1 MARAIDLKFMGG
13 GWLMRPLGQV
23 LWRIP
28 SKKHRRA
35 GLIFKI
41 RRFGVDDPEW
51 GELDGPDARVVA
63 NPLMSLRQQLT
74 EILPT
79 LLPGNPADSIKG
91 TELIRL
97 TRLQLS
103 GNYSDASLRY
113 HFSIMSCDPAS
124 PIAKVEKGQG
134 YYRRSAPLPALSGAQ
149 ELLALTQGRL
159 DDLTTADQDMVDGAM
174 LRIRKFRAVVTR
186 YFEINGRFPFAF
198 RQAFG
203 KDSPIS
209 NLWKFPELVLVDWE
223 TGGTADEEMTLD
235 ETMLSF
241 KQRLGIAPF
250 RLHAARLRIQPSLQ
264 TYREDFFQTL
274 AVSMWAQGGELIYAA
289 PIEDEALA
297 DSLRKLSA
305 TFGVGVT
312 SFGLTAEALEDLPR
326 PANILNAHPR
336 ETEAIMGKL
345 DINRIAAPRSRP
357 HLDWAALSSMRNES
371 EEAEKLV
378 LWLTR
383 CIDERRAEG
392 FKDD

>member
-1 MARAIDLKFMGG
+1 MIGG
-13 GWLMRPLGQV
+13 RGNWMFTTQ
-23 LWRIP
+23 P
-28 SKKHRRA
+28 SFIA
-35 GLIFKI
+35 
-41 RRFGVDDPEW
+41 P
-51 GELDGPDARVVA
+51 
-63 NPLMSLRQQLT
+63 MSLRKQLSD
-74 EILPT
+74 ILPL

-97 TRLQLS
+97 TRLQLI

-149 ELLALTQGRL
+149 ELMALTQGRL
-159 DDLTTADQDMVDGAM
+159 DDLTHADSDMVDGAM

-209 NLWKFPELVLVDWE
+209 NLWKYPELVLVDWE
-223 TGGTADEEMTLD
+223 TGGSPDEEMSLD
-235 ETMLSF
+235 ETMLAF

-274 AVSMWAQGGELIYAA
+274 AVSMWAQGGELVYAA

-297 DSLRKLSA
+297 DGLRRLSA
-305 TFGVGVT
+305 IFGVGVT
-312 SFGLTAEALEDLPR
+312 SFGLTEEALEDLPR

-336 ETEAIMGKL
+336 ETEAIMARL
-345 DINRIAAPRSRP
+345 EFNRISAPKSRP
-357 HLDWAALSSMRNES
+357 HLDWAALTSMRNES

-378 LWLTR
+378 QWLTR
-383 CIDERRAEG
+383 CIDLRRAEG
-392 FKDD
+392 FKED

>member
-1 MARAIDLKFMGG
+1 MAGAMQSLQT
-13 GWLMRPLGQV
+13 P
-23 LWRIP
+23 
-28 SKKHRRA
+28 
-35 GLIFKI
+35 
-41 RRFGVDDPEW
+41 
-51 GELDGPDARVVA
+51 
-63 NPLMSLRQQLT
+63 MSLRKQLSD
-74 EILPT
+74 ILPN

-97 TRLQLS
+97 TRLQLT

-159 DDLTTADQDMVDGAM
+159 DDLTTVDQDVMDNTM

-209 NLWKFPELVLVDWE
+209 NLWKYPELVLVDWE
-223 TGGTADEEMTLD
+223 TGGSPDEEMSLD
-235 ETMLSF
+235 ETMLAF

-250 RLHAARLRIQPSLQ
+250 RLHSARLRIQPSLQ
-264 TYREDFFQTL
+264 TYREDFYQTL
-274 AVSMWAQGGELIYAA
+274 AVSGWAQGGELVYAA

-297 DSLRKLSA
+297 DSLRRLSA
-305 TFGVGVT
+305 AYGVGVT
-312 SFGLTAEALEDLPR
+312 SFGLTPEALDELPR

-336 ETEAIMGKL
+336 ETEAIMAKL
-345 DINRIAAPRSRP
+345 DVNRIAAARSRP
-357 HLDWAALSSMRNES
+357 HLDWTELGSLRNES

-378 LWLTR
+378 RWLTG
-383 CIDERRAEG
+383 CIDGRRAEM
-392 FKDD
+392 FKED

>member
-1 MARAIDLKFMGG
+1 
-13 GWLMRPLGQV
+13 
-23 LWRIP
+23 
-28 SKKHRRA
+28 
-35 GLIFKI
+35 
-41 RRFGVDDPEW
+41 
-51 GELDGPDARVVA
+51 
-63 NPLMSLRQQLT
+63 MSLRKQLSD
-74 EILPT
+74 ILPA
-79 LLPGNPADSIKG
+79 LLPANPADSIKG

-97 TRLQLS
+97 TRLQLT

-159 DDLTTADQDMVDGAM
+159 EDLTTVDQDMVDNTM

-198 RQAFG
+198 RHAFG

-209 NLWKFPELVLVDWE
+209 NLWKYPELVLVDWE
-223 TGGTADEEMTLD
+223 TGGAPDEEMSLD
-235 ETMLSF
+235 EAMLSL

-250 RLHAARLRIQPSLQ
+250 RLHASRLRIQPSLQ

-274 AVSMWAQGGELIYAA
+274 AVSQWSQGGELIYAA

-297 DSLRKLSA
+297 DSLRRLSA
-305 TFGVGVT
+305 SYGVGVT
-312 SFGLTAEALEDLPR
+312 SFGLTPEALDELPR

-345 DINRIAAPRSRP
+345 DINRLSTPRSRP
-357 HLDWAALSSMRNES
+357 HLDWNELSSLRNES
-371 EEAEKLV
+371 AEAEKLV
-378 LWLTR
+378 NWLNR
-383 CIDERRAEG
+383 CIDGRRAEA
-392 FKDD
+392 FKDE

>member
-1 MARAIDLKFMGG
+1 
-13 GWLMRPLGQV
+13 
-23 LWRIP
+23 
-28 SKKHRRA
+28 
-35 GLIFKI
+35 
-41 RRFGVDDPEW
+41 
-51 GELDGPDARVVA
+51 
-63 NPLMSLRQQLT
+63 MSLRNQLT
-74 EILPT
+74 DILPT

-97 TRLQLS
+97 TRLQLT

-159 DDLTTADQDMVDGAM
+159 DDLTTADQDMVDETM

-198 RQAFG
+198 RQAFA
-203 KDSPIS
+203 KEAPIS
-209 NLWKFPELVLVDWE
+209 NLWKYPELVLVDWE
-223 TGGTADEEMTLD
+223 TGGSPDEEMSLD

-250 RLHAARLRIQPSLQ
+250 KLHAARLRIQPSLQ

-274 AVSMWAQGGELIYAA
+274 AVSMWAQGGELVYAA
-289 PIEDEALA
+289 PIEDEALG
-297 DSLRKLSA
+297 DSLRRLSA
-305 TFGVGVT
+305 NFGVGVT
-312 SFGLTAEALEDLPR
+312 SFGLTPEALDDLPR

-336 ETEAIMGKL
+336 ETEAIMAKL
-345 DINRIAAPRSRP
+345 EINRLSAPRSSA
-357 HLDWAALSSMRNES
+357 HLDWSALGSMRNES

-378 LWLTR
+378 QWLTR
-383 CIDERRAEG
+383 CIDERRAEP
-392 FKDD
+392 FKEE

>member
-1 MARAIDLKFMGG
+1 
-13 GWLMRPLGQV
+13 
-23 LWRIP
+23 
-28 SKKHRRA
+28 
-35 GLIFKI
+35 
-41 RRFGVDDPEW
+41 
-51 GELDGPDARVVA
+51 
-63 NPLMSLRQQLT
+63 MSLRNQLT
-74 EILPT
+74 DILPT
-79 LLPGNPADSIKG
+79 LLPGNPGDAIKG

-97 TRLQLS
+97 TRLQLT

-159 DDLTTADQDMVDGAM
+159 DDLTTADQDMVDETM

-186 YFEINGRFPFAF
+186 YYEINGRFPFAF
-198 RQAFG
+198 RKAFG

-209 NLWKFPELVLVDWE
+209 NLWKYPELVLVDWE
-223 TGGTADEEMTLD
+223 TGGSPDEEMSLD
-235 ETMLSF
+235 ETMLAF

-250 RLHAARLRIQPSLQ
+250 KLHAARLRIQPSLQ
-264 TYREDFFQTL
+264 TFREDFFQTL
-274 AVSMWAQGGELIYAA
+274 AVSMWSQGGELVYAA

-297 DSLRKLSA
+297 DSLRRLSA
-305 TFGVGVT
+305 SFGIGVT
-312 SFGLTAEALEDLPR
+312 SFGLTPEALDDLPR

-336 ETEAIMGKL
+336 ETEAIMAKL
-345 DINRIAAPRSRP
+345 EINRIASPVTRP

-378 LWLTR
+378 LWLTQ
-383 CIDERRAEG
+383 CIDGRRAEA

>member
-1 MARAIDLKFMGG
+1 
-13 GWLMRPLGQV
+13 
-23 LWRIP
+23 
-28 SKKHRRA
+28 
-35 GLIFKI
+35 
-41 RRFGVDDPEW
+41 
-51 GELDGPDARVVA
+51 
-63 NPLMSLRQQLT
+63 MSLRKQLSD
-74 EILPT
+74 ILPA

-97 TRLQLS
+97 TRLQLT

-159 DDLTTADQDMVDGAM
+159 DDLTSAGQDMVDSTM

-198 RQAFG
+198 RQAFA

-209 NLWKFPELVLVDWE
+209 NLWTFPELVLVDWE

-297 DSLRKLSA
+297 DRLRKLSA
-305 TFGVGVT
+305 CFGVGVT
-312 SFGLTAEALEDLPR
+312 SFGLTAEALDDLPR

-336 ETEAIMGKL
+336 ETEAIMAKL
-345 DINRIAAPRSRP
+345 DIYRIAAPRSRP
-357 HLDWAALSSMRNES
+357 QLDWAALTSMRHES

-392 FKDD
+392 FKDE